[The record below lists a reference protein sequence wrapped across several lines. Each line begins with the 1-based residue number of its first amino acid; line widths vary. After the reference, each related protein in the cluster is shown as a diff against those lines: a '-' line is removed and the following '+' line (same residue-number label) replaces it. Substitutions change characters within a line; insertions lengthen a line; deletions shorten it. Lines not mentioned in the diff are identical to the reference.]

1 MFTFNC
7 PKSKTTEIFTYFP
20 RSSLIFHLF
29 FLSTF
34 RSIDF
39 ISTEKSTEGRRK
51 SADENCVETAKN
63 GSATPSSSSQQIQS
77 AIDHAIDGCKPC
89 HDVTEHLSSSKYDQK
104 NFHQTQHDDEPTHD
118 YHSVGGDNSKA
129 HKSADSSDE
138 QQCRKVINNC
148 NYYQCSSAA
157 ADCNDVNNTRVQ
169 QQRYNRKSV
178 ELHCRGSKLK
188 CLKNADAHE
197 FFFVVSR
204 KQRKFNRRG
213 NRVTSISSHCD
224 KTTSTRAR
232 SSSVCRECQNR
243 FSCAKFNCA
252 EWSTSTSHR
261 IVDDRIDDRSVIDEH
276 SENVDVEPAA
286 DLRDLIEFGT
296 HSDVINNCK
305 SYEACC
311 RCERK
316 VSCTSD
322 NIRSKSVNVDNADE
336 CSEII
341 LRVRRVNRKLNSGDP
356 PVTVDENSKDNYDKR
371 TVKVQ
376 SSEKE
381 KSYDR
386 DDNQP
391 ATTSLF
397 PYDWHHVVESSLR
410 NLINRLFQCIAL
422 LYVAIQCRN
431 SYFKADPSDKKG
443 ANMFLM
449 RSMKLKERLA
459 VGFGVSLVLFTLLL
473 VIDLQMDL
481 GMSKSNY
488 IPSAN
493 YHGRVKYVQDED
505 VGGVFKEFQRKF
517 LQKR

>member
-1 MFTFNC
+1 MPN
-7 PKSKTTEIFTYFP
+7 KQNN
-20 RSSLIFHLF
+20 RNFHLF
-29 FLSTF
+29 STQLSHFSSLFLSSF

-51 SADENCVETAKN
+51 SADENCVDTSKN
-63 GSATPSSSSQQIQS
+63 GSASSSSSSHQLQS
-77 AIDHAIDGCKPC
+77 AIDHAVGGCKPC
-89 HDVTEHLSSSKYDQK
+89 HDVTEHLSSSKCDQK
-104 NFHQTQHDDEPTHD
+104 HFHQTQQDSEPTHD
-118 YHSVGGDNSKA
+118 YHSAGGDTSKA
-129 HKSADSSDE
+129 HKSADSDE
-138 QQCRKVINNC
+138 QQCWNVIHNC

-157 ADCNDVNNTRVQ
+157 TDCNNDVNNTHVQ

-261 IVDDRIDDRSVIDEH
+261 IVDDRIDDRSVSDKH

-286 DLRDLIEFGT
+286 DLRDLIEFDT

-305 SYEACC
+305 TYESRR

-316 VSCTSD
+316 ISCTSD

-356 PVTVDENSKDNYDKR
+356 SVTVNENSKANYDSR
-371 TVKVQ
+371 TVKVH

-381 KSYDR
+381 KSYDS
-386 DDNQP
+386 DDKQR

-397 PYDWHHVVESSLR
+397 PYDWHRVVESSLR
-410 NLINRLFQCIAL
+410 NLINRFFQCIAL

-431 SYFKADPSDKKG
+431 SFFKADPSDKKG